1 MLDNKA
7 HPILT
12 TTYELTQDFLPE
24 KNSIYIFG
32 RSGEERSRHIDLFSP
47 TTAEFEYREIF
58 AENLYSFKSD
68 DDKEF
73 FLRSEKSILE
83 FIGVVYPRQ
92 IIYIDIT
99 GLTHSVW
106 ARIIQISLNQ
116 KYNIKVV
123 YVEPDQYSRSTAP
136 VEGQIYDLS
145 DKIQGIA
152 PLTGFATITDSSEN
166 DFQFIPLLGFEGTR
180 LRYIT
185 EQVQPNN
192 ENIIPIIGTPGFK
205 PWYVFESYVGNSKFL
220 IETDAWQ
227 HVRYAPAN
235 CPFSCFYLLDE
246 IAKSRTSDRIKIGL
260 IGTKPHALGAVLFSL
275 TSNKS
280 IELIH
285 DHPVRK
291 NSRSDGVARLM
302 VYHISSLFDDLQ
314 PVYTVNND
322 VNNIKSTRLRKK

>member
-12 TTYELTQDFLPE
+12 STYETTQDFVPE
-24 KNSIYIFG
+24 EHSIYIFG
-32 RSGEERSRHIDLFSP
+32 RSGEERSKHIDFVYKNMP
-47 TTAEFEYREIF
+47 NITFKEIF
-58 AENLYSFKSD
+58 SESLYSFTSENGND
-68 DDKEF
+68 F
-73 FLRSEKSILE
+73 YLRSEKSILE
-83 FIGVVYPRQ
+83 FIGLVEINQ
-92 IIYIDIT
+92 CIYIDIT

-106 ARIIQISLNQ
+106 ARLIQVSLNQ
-116 KYNIKVV
+116 KYKVRVV

-145 DKIQGIA
+145 EKIQGIA
-152 PLTGFATITDSSEN
+152 PLTGFATISDDSDK

-180 LRYIT
+180 LSFIS

-205 PWYVFESYVGNSKFL
+205 PWYVFESYLGNRKFL
-220 IETDAWQ
+220 LETEAWQ

-235 CPFSCFYLLDE
+235 CPFSCFYLLEE
-246 IAKSRTSDRIKIGL
+246 IAKSHDTRRLKIGL

-275 TSNKS
+275 TSENS

-285 DHPVRK
+285 DHPIRK
-291 NSRSDGVARLM
+291 ASRTDGIARLM
-302 VYHISSLFDDLQ
+302 VYHISSLFDGVL

-322 VNNIKSTRLRKK
+322 ANKIKISRLRK